1 VERIVAAFWNSC
13 AGLSYALRTERAVRQ
28 EAVLLVVC
36 VPLAFLVAGGAWQ
49 RLLLIGMVVLV
60 ISAELLNTCIEKLC
74 DHVTPQLH
82 PQIKAVKDMG
92 SAGVFCVQVL
102 AGVVWLLAL
111 AERIGW
117 F

>member
-1 VERIVAAFWNSC
+1 MVAAFWNSC

-28 EAVLLVVC
+28 EAALLVISL
-36 VPLAFLVAGGAWQ
+36 PLAFVVGAGSWQ
-49 RLLLIGMVVLV
+49 RLLLVGAVVLV

-92 SAGVFCVQVL
+92 SAGVFCVQAL
-102 AGVVWLLAL
+102 AGIVWLMAI
-111 AERIGW
+111 AERLGW
-117 F
+117 SGG

>member
-1 VERIVAAFWNSC
+1 VGRIVAAFWNSC

-28 EAVLLVVC
+28 EAILLAVS
-36 VPLAFLVAGGAWQ
+36 VPLAFLVGYGHWQ

-92 SAGVFCVQVL
+92 SAGVFCVQAL
-102 AGVVWLLAL
+102 AGIVWLLAL
-111 AERIGW
+111 VERFGW

>member
-1 VERIVAAFWNSC
+1 M
-13 AGLSYALRTERAVRQ
+13 RQ
-28 EAVLLVVC
+28 ESALLVVAA
-36 VPLAFLVAGGAWQ
+36 PLAFVVAAGAWQ
-49 RLLLIGMVVLV
+49 RLLLIGIVVLV
-60 ISAELLNTCIEKLC
+60 VSAELLNTCIEKLC

-102 AGVVWLLAL
+102 AGIVWLMAL
-111 AERIGW
+111 AERVGW

>member
-1 VERIVAAFWNSC
+1 VGRIVAAFWNSC

-28 EAVLLVVC
+28 EAILLAVS
-36 VPLAFLVAGGAWQ
+36 VPLAFLVGYGHWQ
-49 RLLLIGMVVLV
+49 RLLLIGVVVLV

-92 SAGVFCVQVL
+92 SAGVFCVQAL
-102 AGVVWLLAL
+102 AGIVWLLAL
-111 AERIGW
+111 VERFGW

>member
-1 VERIVAAFWNSC
+1 MERIVAAFWNSC

-28 EAVLLVVC
+28 EAALLVVS
-36 VPLAFLVAGGAWQ
+36 VPLAFLVAVNGWQ
-49 RLLLIGMVVLV
+49 RLLLIGAVVLV

-102 AGVVWLLAL
+102 AGVVWLVAL
-111 AERIGW
+111 AERFGW
-117 F
+117 L